1 MFVLCHVSITFTPK
15 LFNIMERERKVVH
28 LEVGDKHFYY
38 GSVANLFEYHSVEDI
53 GISYGS
59 LRNYGLSENNPY
71 QNSKCTIRVGRLLA
85 KKREK

>member
-1 MFVLCHVSITFTPK
+1 
-15 LFNIMERERKVVH
+15 MERERKVVH

-59 LRNYGLSENNPY
+59 LRNFGLNENNPY
-71 QNSKCTIRVGRLLA
+71 QNAKCVIRVDRLLS